1 MKKTFFAVAAI
12 AALVACNKQ
21 APDAGIRPAVPETS
35 DAATLTAKIVSPF
48 NTKATVA
55 DEESEAKVNTIDVFV
70 FRTVSGSVS
79 VVDGYK
85 RIEAYQDVVV
95 PCTKGSR
102 KIYAIV
108 NSDKDLSG
116 VSTEAELC
124 AIVSELKNNHSA
136 GALTNFVMMG
146 TKDVEITSE
155 TTQDIAVDR
164 LAARVWVKKI
174 TKNFSAAGLQ
184 DAHFEIVRMYL
195 TNVVNQI
202 NLGRDFVPDA
212 TEAYW
217 YNMMQYDE
225 TAGKV
230 DEKYKFILRTTSCAG
245 EVPGDRDAPGS
256 VDLAVENAMYA
267 YPNPTQSDALE
278 GSTGMYKG
286 PEGGPWSIRPTRL
299 VIEAT
304 LDGQLYYY
312 PITLPSLEYN
322 KSYEISNLVITRPGS
337 DDPDMPVVGFDVPFH
352 ITVNDWTQVL
362 MGTDGT
368 VTI

>member
-1 MKKTFFAVAAI
+1 MKKTLFAVAAI

-55 DEESEAKVNTIDVFV
+55 DEESEAKVNAIDVFV
-70 FRTVSGSVS
+70 FRTVSGGS

-85 RIEAYQDVVV
+85 RIEEFQDVVV
-95 PCTKGSR
+95 PCTKGQR

-108 NSDKDLSG
+108 NSDQDLSG

-136 GALTNFVMMG
+136 DALTNFVMMG
-146 TKDVEITSE
+146 TKDVEITSA
-155 TTQDIAVDR
+155 TTVEIAVDR

-184 DAHFEIVRMYL
+184 DSEFKIVRMYL

-225 TAGKV
+225 TAEKV
-230 DEKYKFILRTTSCAG
+230 SEKDKFILRTGCAG
-245 EVPGDRDAPGS
+245 VVPGTRTEPGS

-267 YPNPTQSDALE
+267 YPNPTQSDNLE
-278 GSTGMYKG
+278 GSTGMYTG

-337 DDPDMPVVGFDVPFH
+337 DDPDMPVVGFDVPFQ

>member
-1 MKKTFFAVAAI
+1 MKKTLFAVAAI

-55 DEESEAKVNTIDVFV
+55 DEESEAKVNAIDVFV
-70 FRTVSGSVS
+70 FRTVSGGS

-85 RIEAYQDVVV
+85 RIEEFQDVVV
-95 PCTKGSR
+95 PCTKGQR

-124 AIVSELKNNHSA
+124 AIVSDLKNNHSEN
-136 GALTNFVMMG
+136 ALTNFVMMG
-146 TKDVEITSE
+146 TKNVEITSA
-155 TTQDIAVDR
+155 TTVEIAVDR

-184 DAHFEIVRMYL
+184 DSEFKIVRMYL

-225 TAGKV
+225 TAEKV
-230 DEKYKFILRTTSCAG
+230 SEKDKFILRTGCAG
-245 EVPGDRDAPGS
+245 IVPGTRTEPGS

-267 YPNPTQSDALE
+267 YPNPTQSDNLE
-278 GSTGMYKG
+278 GSTGMYTG

-337 DDPDMPVVGFDVPFH
+337 DDPDMPVVGFDVPFQ

>member
-1 MKKTFFAVAAI
+1 MKKTFFVVAAI

-55 DEESEAKVNTIDVFV
+55 DEESEAKVNAIDVFV
-70 FRTVSGSVS
+70 FRTVSGGS

-108 NSDKDLSG
+108 NSDEDLSG
-116 VSTEAELC
+116 VTTEADLC
-124 AIVSELKNNHSA
+124 AIVSKLQNNHSA

-146 TKDVEITSE
+146 TKDVEITSA
-155 TTQDIAVDR
+155 TTVEIAVDR

-184 DAHFEIVRMYL
+184 DSEFKIVRMYL

-225 TAGKV
+225 TAEKV
-230 DEKYKFILRTTSCAG
+230 SEKDKFILRTGCAG
-245 EVPGDRDAPGS
+245 IVPGTRTEPGS

-267 YPNPTQSDALE
+267 YPNPTQSDNLE

-312 PITLPSLEYN
+312 PVTLPSLEYN

-337 DDPDMPVVGFDVPFH
+337 DDPDMPVVGFDVPFQ
-352 ITVNDWTQVL
+352 ITVNDWAQVL

>member
-1 MKKTFFAVAAI
+1 MKKTLFAVAAI

-55 DEESEAKVNTIDVFV
+55 DEESEAKVNAIDVFV
-70 FRTVSGSVS
+70 FRTVSGGS

-85 RIEAYQDVVV
+85 RIEEFQDVVV
-95 PCTKGSR
+95 PCTKGQR

-108 NSDKDLSG
+108 NSDKDLSW

-124 AIVSELKNNHSA
+124 AIVSDLKNNHSEN
-136 GALTNFVMMG
+136 ALTNFVMMG
-146 TKDVEITSE
+146 TKDVEITSA
-155 TTQDIAVDR
+155 TTVEIAVDR

-184 DAHFEIVRMYL
+184 DSEFKIVRMYL

-225 TAGKV
+225 TAVKV
-230 DEKYKFILRTTSCAG
+230 SEKDKFILRTGCAG
-245 EVPGDRDAPGS
+245 IVPGTRTEPGS

-267 YPNPTQSDALE
+267 YPNPTQSDNLE
-278 GSTGMYKG
+278 GSTGMYTG

-337 DDPDMPVVGFDVPFH
+337 DDPDMPVVGFDVPFQ

>member
-1 MKKTFFAVAAI
+1 MKKTLFAVAAI

-55 DEESEAKVNTIDVFV
+55 DEESEAKVNAIDVFV
-70 FRTVSGSVS
+70 FRTVSGGS

-85 RIEAYQDVVV
+85 RIEEFQDVVV
-95 PCTKGSR
+95 PCTKGQR

-108 NSDKDLSG
+108 NSDQDLSG

-136 GALTNFVMMG
+136 DALTNFVMMG
-146 TKDVEITSE
+146 TKDVEITSA
-155 TTQDIAVDR
+155 TTVEIAVDR

-184 DAHFEIVRMYL
+184 DSEFKIVRMYL

-225 TAGKV
+225 TAEKV
-230 DEKYKFILRTTSCAG
+230 SEKDKFILRTGCAG
-245 EVPGDRDAPGS
+245 VVPGTRTEPGS

-267 YPNPTQSDALE
+267 YPNPTQSDNLE
-278 GSTGMYKG
+278 GSTGMYTG

>member
-55 DEESEAKVNTIDVFV
+55 DEESEAKVNAIDVFV
-70 FRTVSGSVS
+70 FRTVSGVS

-217 YNMMQYDE
+217 YNMMQYDDTE
-225 TAGKV
+225 GT
-230 DEKYKFILRTTSCAG
+230 EKDKFILRTSSCAG
-245 EVPGDRDAPGS
+245 EVPGDRNAPGS

-267 YPNPTQSDALE
+267 YPNPTQSDNLE

-312 PITLPSLEYN
+312 PITLPRLEYN

-352 ITVNDWTQVL
+352 ITVHDWTQVL

>member
-1 MKKTFFAVAAI
+1 MKKTLFAVAAI

-55 DEESEAKVNTIDVFV
+55 DEESEAKVNAIDVFV
-70 FRTVSGSVS
+70 FRTVSGGS

-85 RIEAYQDVVV
+85 RIEEFQDVVV
-95 PCTKGSR
+95 PCTKGQR

-124 AIVSELKNNHSA
+124 AIVSDLKNNHSA
-136 GALTNFVMMG
+136 DALTNFVMMG
-146 TKDVEITSE
+146 TKDVEITSA
-155 TTQDIAVDR
+155 TTVEIAVDR

-184 DAHFEIVRMYL
+184 DSEFKIVRMYL

-225 TAGKV
+225 TAEKV
-230 DEKYKFILRTTSCAG
+230 SEKDKFILRTGCAG
-245 EVPGDRDAPGS
+245 IVPGTRTEPGS

-267 YPNPTQSDALE
+267 YPNPTQSDNLE
-278 GSTGMYKG
+278 GSTGMYTG

>member
-55 DEESEAKVNTIDVFV
+55 DEESEAKVNAIDVFV
-70 FRTVSGSVS
+70 FRTVSGVS

-184 DAHFEIVRMYL
+184 DSEFKIVRMYL

-225 TAGKV
+225 TSEKV
-230 DEKYKFILRTTSCAG
+230 SEKDKFILRTVC
-245 EVPGDRDAPGS
+245 
-256 VDLAVENAMYA
+256 
-267 YPNPTQSDALE
+267 
-278 GSTGMYKG
+278 
-286 PEGGPWSIRPTRL
+286 
-299 VIEAT
+299 
-304 LDGQLYYY
+304 
-312 PITLPSLEYN
+312 
-322 KSYEISNLVITRPGS
+322 
-337 DDPDMPVVGFDVPFH
+337 
-352 ITVNDWTQVL
+352 
-362 MGTDGT
+362 
-368 VTI
+368 

>member
-1 MKKTFFAVAAI
+1 MKKTLFAVAAI

-55 DEESEAKVNTIDVFV
+55 DEESEAKVNAIDVFV
-70 FRTVSGSVS
+70 FRTVSGGS

-85 RIEAYQDVVV
+85 RIEEFQDVVV
-95 PCTKGSR
+95 PCTKGQR

-108 NSDKDLSG
+108 NSDEDLSG
-116 VSTEAELC
+116 VTTEADLC
-124 AIVSELKNNHSA
+124 AIVSKLQNNHSA
-136 GALTNFVMMG
+136 GALTNFVMIG
-146 TKDVEITSE
+146 TKDVEITSA
-155 TTQDIAVDR
+155 TTVEIAVDR

-184 DAHFEIVRMYL
+184 DSEFKIVRMYL

-225 TAGKV
+225 TAEKV
-230 DEKYKFILRTTSCAG
+230 SEKDKFILRTDCAG
-245 EVPGDRDAPGS
+245 IVPGTRTEPGS

-267 YPNPTQSDALE
+267 YPNPTQSDELE
-278 GSTGMYKG
+278 NSGMYTG

>member
-1 MKKTFFAVAAI
+1 MKKTLFAVAAI

-55 DEESEAKVNTIDVFV
+55 DEESEAKVNAIDVFV
-70 FRTVSGSVS
+70 FRTVSGGS

-85 RIEAYQDVVV
+85 RIEEFQDVVV
-95 PCTKGSR
+95 PCTKGQR

-108 NSDKDLSG
+108 NSDEDLSG
-116 VSTEAELC
+116 VTTEADLC
-124 AIVSELKNNHSA
+124 AIVSKLQNNHSE

-146 TKDVEITSE
+146 TKDVEITSA
-155 TTQDIAVDR
+155 TTVEIAVDR

-184 DAHFEIVRMYL
+184 DSEFKIVRMYL

-225 TAGKV
+225 TAEKV
-230 DEKYKFILRTTSCAG
+230 SEKDKFILRTGCAG
-245 EVPGDRDAPGS
+245 IVPGTRTEPGS

-267 YPNPTQSDALE
+267 YPNPTQSDNLE
-278 GSTGMYKG
+278 GSTGMYTG

>member
-1 MKKTFFAVAAI
+1 MKKTFFAVAAL

-21 APDAGIRPAVPETS
+21 APDAGIRPAEPTTS
-35 DAATLTAKIVSPF
+35 EAAVLTAKIVSPF

-55 DEESEAKVNTIDVFV
+55 DEESEAKVNAIDVFV
-70 FRTVSGSVS
+70 FRTVSGGS

-85 RIEAYQDVVV
+85 RIEEFQDVVV
-95 PCTKGSR
+95 PCTKGQR

-124 AIVSELKNNHSA
+124 AIVSELKNNHSEN
-136 GALTNFVMMG
+136 ALTNFVMMG
-146 TKDVEITSE
+146 TKDVEITSA
-155 TTQDIAVDR
+155 TTVEIAVDR

-184 DAHFEIVRMYL
+184 DSEFKIVRMYL

-225 TAGKV
+225 TAEKV
-230 DEKYKFILRTTSCAG
+230 SEKDKFILRTGCAG
-245 EVPGDRDAPGS
+245 IVPGTRTEPGS

-267 YPNPTQSDALE
+267 YPNPTQSDNLE
-278 GSTGMYKG
+278 GSTGMYTG

-337 DDPDMPVVGFDVPFH
+337 DDPDMPVVGFDVPFQ

>member
-1 MKKTFFAVAAI
+1 MKKTLFAVAAI

-55 DEESEAKVNTIDVFV
+55 DEESEAKVNAIDVFV
-70 FRTVSGSVS
+70 FRTVSGGS

-85 RIEAYQDVVV
+85 RIEEFQDVVV
-95 PCTKGSR
+95 PCTKGQR

-124 AIVSELKNNHSA
+124 AIVSDLKNNHSEN
-136 GALTNFVMMG
+136 ALTNFVMMG
-146 TKDVEITSE
+146 TKDVEITSA
-155 TTQDIAVDR
+155 TTVEIAVDR

-184 DAHFEIVRMYL
+184 DSEFKIVRMYL

-225 TAGKV
+225 TAEKV
-230 DEKYKFILRTTSCAG
+230 SEKDKFILRTGCAG
-245 EVPGDRDAPGS
+245 IVPGTRTEPGS

-267 YPNPTQSDALE
+267 YPNPTQSDELE
-278 GSTGMYKG
+278 NSGMYTG

-337 DDPDMPVVGFDVPFH
+337 DDPDMPVVGFDVPFQ